1 MPTQNLPVRTA
12 PIAVG
17 DTAPDFVLL
26 DQDKKEWRLSEAL
39 KKGSVVLSFYPLDF
53 SPVCSTEMKC
63 VTDEFGR
70 FAGKHAE
77 VVGISGD
84 SFFTHKAWADSL
96 GLKQRL
102 LADMHREVCKAYGFY
117 FPDLNVA
124 SRGTVIVG
132 KNGKVAWVQAREL
145 KNAMNLDEVLAGI
158 S

>member
-1 MPTQNLPVRTA
+1 MALQNLAVRSK

-17 DTAPDFVLL
+17 DVAPDFMLL
-26 DQDKKEWRLSEAL
+26 DQDKKEWRLSDAL
-39 KKGSVVLSFYPLDF
+39 KRGSVVLSFFPLDF

-63 VTDEFGR
+63 VTDEFAR

-77 VVGISGD
+77 VVGISCD
-84 SFFTHKAWADSL
+84 SFFVHKAFAESL
-96 GLKQRL
+96 GLKHRL

-117 FPDLNVA
+117 FADLNVA

-132 KNGKVAWVQAREL
+132 KNGRVAWVQAREL
-145 KNAMNLDEVLAGI
+145 KNAMNLDEVIAGI